1 MGNELMNY
9 LNRRM
14 KNENPFEKGK
24 LATAGPVITISRE
37 VGCGGIKLAKK
48 LACRLNEQRFLDDWR
63 VLSKEIFYKSATE
76 LEMDT
81 EHVMRIFT
89 DSDKYTFEEII
100 KAFNNKNFKSERR
113 ITNTVKEV
121 IRSCAVEGF
130 AIIVGRAGHIVASD
144 IKNAFHIRLTAPFD
158 YRINV
163 VQGKYNFTRDKA
175 IEYITRVEQERIAF
189 RNAFNDN
196 KLNPD
201 NFDIV
206 LNRASYTDDNIV
218 DIIENAIDKKG
229 ILSDA
234 KHKVQYY

>member
-14 KNENPFEKGK
+14 RNENPFDKGK

-48 LACRLNEQRFLDDWR
+48 IACRLNERRFLDDWR

-81 EHVMRIFT
+81 EHVIRVFT
-89 DSDKYTFEEII
+89 KSDKYTFEEII
-100 KAFNNKNFKSERR
+100 KAFNNRNFKSEQR

-121 IRSCAVEGF
+121 IRSCAIEGF
-130 AIIVGRAGHIVASD
+130 AIIVGRAGHILASD
-144 IKNAFHIRLTAPFD
+144 IKNAFHIRLTAPLE
-158 YRINV
+158 YRIET
-163 VQGKYNFTRDKA
+163 VQEKYDYNRDESIK
-175 IEYITRVEQERIAF
+175 YINRVEQERIAF
-189 RNAFNDN
+189 REAFKSN
-196 KLNPD
+196 KLSDD

-206 LNRASYTDDNIV
+206 LNRASYSDDDIV

-229 ILSDA
+229 ILNDA
-234 KHKVQYY
+234 QPKVQYY